1 MKWEGRNSLN
11 REATSAG
18 SGLTRKPLSAATS
31 VAMIADPPELVTI
44 SIRGPA
50 GGGT

>member
-1 MKWEGRNSLN
+1 VR
-11 REATSAG
+11 
-18 SGLTRKPLSAATS
+18 LSEATS

-44 SIRGPA
+44 SIRGPP